1 MIIPFFAGD
10 LREVSPSVLAYV
22 GDAVY
27 ELYARCWVA
36 DHFSSKSGKMH
47 SVTIKYV
54 SAEAQ
59 ASAIRILEK
68 ELTEQ
73 EDSFFRRGKNSNP
86 ASKSKNASPADYM
99 YATGFEALIGYL
111 FLDNQNSRLEYLISK
126 AFEVLDHPEEFLRS
140 ESDEE

>member
-22 GDAVY
+22 GDGVY
-27 ELYARCWVA
+27 ELYARCWV
-36 DHFSSKSGKMH
+36 SSHVSAKSGKMH
-47 SVTIKYV
+47 KMTVKYV

-59 ASAIRILEK
+59 AFAVRNLMK

-73 EDSFFRRGKNSNP
+73 EENYFRRGKNSNP
-86 ASKSKNASPADYM
+86 SSMSKNASPADYM
-99 YATGFEALIGYL
+99 YATGFEALIGFL

-126 AFEVLDHPEEFLRS
+126 AFDILDNPDDYS
-140 ESDEE
+140 ESESEET